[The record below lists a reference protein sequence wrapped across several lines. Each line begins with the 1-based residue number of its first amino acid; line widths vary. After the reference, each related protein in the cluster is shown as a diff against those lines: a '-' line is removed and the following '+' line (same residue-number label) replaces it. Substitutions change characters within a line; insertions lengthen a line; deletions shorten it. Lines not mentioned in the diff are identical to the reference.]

1 MNFPVIPCFLIISF
15 IVLLRICLMAKIVP
29 FRGIV
34 YNPERVENLASVAT
48 PPYDVITPQEQLAFY
63 ERHPWNIIRLILGKT
78 SEKDTPQDNRHT
90 RSADFFNAWLSEGVL
105 IQDPSPAFYLTSIDF
120 TVHSRKITRW
130 GLISQVAL
138 EPFEK
143 GVVLPH
149 EKTFSRVKSERLEL
163 MKSCHANYSP
173 IFSLYSDSEQTVVN
187 TLRQSCSE
195 MAPDMKFVDTYGH
208 LHQLWRVTDG
218 AVHRIISDF
227 MNDRSIFIAD
237 GHHRYETAL
246 NYRQW
251 IADRTPGF
259 SPEHPAN
266 FIMMYL
272 CGMEDPGLVI
282 LPAHRMVKAISR
294 ETMDAFINAAKAC
307 FDISRF
313 PMESGIDPGTAA
325 EKWDGI
331 LNADSSQT
339 RIGVV
344 IKNLPQGYLFSLKP
358 GVMQRMFGHEM
369 SERMLELDVT
379 VLTRL
384 VLMELLGL
392 NHGQLDDESVMSYS
406 SKTEVA
412 LEAVRTG
419 ECDAAFILN
428 STRIDQVKRIAEAG
442 EIMPRKSTYFYP
454 KVVTGQVLN
463 RLTES

>member
-1 MNFPVIPCFLIISF
+1 
-15 IVLLRICLMAKIVP
+15 MAKIVP

-34 YNPERVENLASVAT
+34 YNPERVENLANVAT

-90 RSADFFNAWLSEGVL
+90 RSAGFFNAWLSEGILV
-105 IQDPSPAFYLTSIDF
+105 QDPSPAFYLTSIDF
-120 TVHSRKITRW
+120 SVQSRKITRW
-130 GLISQVAL
+130 GVISLVAL
-138 EPFEK
+138 EPFEN

-173 IFSLYSDSEQTVVN
+173 VFSLYSDAEQMVLK

-195 MAPDMKFVDTYGH
+195 MAPDMKPDMKFVDTYGH
-208 LHQLWRVTDG
+208 RHQLWRVTDV
-218 AVHRIISDF
+218 AVHQRISDF
-227 MNDRSIFIAD
+227 MNDKSIFIAD

-251 IADRTPGF
+251 LADRTPGF

-282 LPAHRMVKAISR
+282 LPAHRMVKAVSP
-294 ETMDAFINAAKAC
+294 EKMDRLITAAEDC

-313 PMESGIDPGTAA
+313 SMESGIGTRT
-325 EKWDGI
+325 EKWDSM
-331 LNADSSQT
+331 LNAVSSHT
-339 RIGVV
+339 RIGVA
-344 IKNLPQGYLFSLKP
+344 IRNHPQGYLFSLKP

-384 VLMELLGL
+384 ILMELLGL
-392 NHGQLDDESVMSYS
+392 NHNQLDDETIMSYS
-406 SKTEVA
+406 SRTDAA

-463 RLTES
+463 RLTQD

>member
-1 MNFPVIPCFLIISF
+1 
-15 IVLLRICLMAKIVP
+15 MAKIVP
-29 FRGIV
+29 FRGVV
-34 YNPERVENLASVAT
+34 YNPQKVENLASVAT

-78 SEKDTPQDNRHT
+78 SETDTHLDNRHT

-105 IQDPSPAFYLTSIDF
+105 VQDPSPAFYLTSIDF
-120 TVHSRKITRW
+120 TVQSRKITRW
-130 GLISQVAL
+130 GLISLVAL

-173 IFSLYSDSEQTVVN
+173 IFSLYSDPDQLVVN
-187 TLRQSCSE
+187 TLRQSSSA
-195 MAPDMKFVDTYGH
+195 MASGMKPDMKIVDTYGH
-208 LHQLWRVTDG
+208 IHQLWRVTD
-218 AVHRIISDF
+218 AAIHQRISDF
-227 MNDRSIFIAD
+227 MKDKSIFIAD

-251 IADRTPGF
+251 VADRTPGF

-282 LPAHRMVKAISR
+282 LPAHRMVKAISP
-294 ETMDAFINAAKAC
+294 EKMDSFMTAAKDS
-307 FDISRF
+307 FDVSRVSLE
-313 PMESGIDPGTAA
+313 PESGA
-325 EKWDGI
+325 ENWDCI
-331 LNADSSQT
+331 LNAGSPRT

-344 IKNLPQGYLFSLKP
+344 VRNHPQGYLFSLKP
-358 GVMQRMFGHEM
+358 GVMQRMFGSEM

-384 VLMELLGL
+384 ILMALLGL
-392 NHGQLDDESVMSYS
+392 DHGQLDDESIMSYS
-406 SKTEVA
+406 SKTNAA

-419 ECDAAFILN
+419 DCDVAFILN
-428 STRIDQVKRIAEAG
+428 PTRIDQVKRIAEAG

-454 KVVTGQVLN
+454 KVITGQVLN
-463 RLTES
+463 RLTEG

>member
-1 MNFPVIPCFLIISF
+1 
-15 IVLLRICLMAKIVP
+15 MAIIVP
-29 FRGIV
+29 FRGVV

-90 RSADFFNAWLSEGVL
+90 RSADFFNSWLSEGVL
-105 IQDPSPAFYLTSIDF
+105 VQDPSPAFYLTSIDF
-120 TVHSRKITRW
+120 SVQSRKITRW
-130 GLISQVAL
+130 GVISLVAL
-138 EPFEK
+138 ESFDK

-149 EKTFSRVKSERLEL
+149 EKTFSRVKLERLEL
-163 MKSCHANYSP
+163 MKACHANYSP
-173 IFSLYSDSEQTVVN
+173 IFSLYSDAERMVVN
-187 TLRQSCSE
+187 TLRQSCTE
-195 MAPDMKFVDTYGH
+195 MAPDMKPDMKFVDTYGH
-208 LHQLWRVTDG
+208 LHQLWRVTDS
-218 AVHRIISDF
+218 AVHRRISDF
-227 MNDRSIFIAD
+227 MKDKSIFIAD

-251 IADRTPGF
+251 VADRTPGF

-294 ETMDAFINAAKAC
+294 EKMDRFITAAEDC

-313 PMESGIDPGTAA
+313 SIENGTGPETAA
-325 EKWDGI
+325 EKWDRI
-331 LNADSSQT
+331 LNPGSPLT

-344 IKNLPQGYLFSLKP
+344 IRNHPQGYLLGLKP
-358 GVMQRMFGHEM
+358 GVMQRMFEHEM

-384 VLMELLGL
+384 ILMELLGL
-392 NHGQLDDESVMSYS
+392 NHSQLDDESIMSYS
-406 SKTEVA
+406 SVTDVA

-419 ECDAAFILN
+419 DCEAAFILN
-428 STRIDQVKRIAEAG
+428 PTRIDQVKRIAEAG

-454 KVVTGQVLN
+454 KVITGQVLN

>member
-1 MNFPVIPCFLIISF
+1 
-15 IVLLRICLMAKIVP
+15 MAKIVP
-29 FRGIV
+29 FRGVV
-34 YNPERVENLASVAT
+34 YNPERVENLANVAT

-78 SEKDTPQDNRHT
+78 SEKDTSRDNRHT
-90 RSADFFNAWLSEGVL
+90 RSAGFFNTWMSEGILV
-105 IQDPSPAFYLTSIDF
+105 QDPFPAFYLTSIDF
-120 TVHSRKITRW
+120 SVQSRKITRW
-130 GLISQVAL
+130 GLISLVAL

-173 IFSLYSDSEQTVVN
+173 IFSLYSDSGQKVLN
-187 TLRQSCSE
+187 TLKQSCSE
-195 MAPDMKFVDTYGH
+195 MTPDMEFADTYGH
-208 LHQLWRVTDG
+208 CHKLWRVTDVS
-218 AVHRIISDF
+218 VHQRISDF
-227 MNDRSIFIAD
+227 MKDKSIFIAD

-272 CGMEDPGLVI
+272 CGMENPGLVI
-282 LPAHRMVKAISR
+282 LPAHRMVKVILQ
-294 ETMDAFINAAKAC
+294 EKMDRFITAAEDC

-313 PMESGIDPGTAA
+313 SLQTGIVTGT
-325 EKWDGI
+325 EKWDNMLEAG
-331 LNADSSQT
+331 SSQT
-339 RIGVV
+339 RIGIV
-344 IKNLPQGYLFSLKP
+344 IRNHPQGYLFSLKP
-358 GVMQRMFGHEM
+358 GVMRRMFGNEL
-369 SERMLELDVT
+369 SEQMLELDVT

-384 VLMELLGL
+384 VLMKYLGL
-392 NHGQLDDESVMSYS
+392 NHSQLDDESIMSYS

-428 STRIDQVKRIAEAG
+428 PTRIDQVKRIAEAG

-454 KVVTGQVLN
+454 KVITGQVLN
-463 RLTES
+463 RLTKD

>member
-1 MNFPVIPCFLIISF
+1 
-15 IVLLRICLMAKIVP
+15 MAKIVP

-48 PPYDVITPQEQLAFY
+48 PPYDVITSREQLAFY
-63 ERHPWNIIRLILGKT
+63 EHHPWNIIRLILGKT

-90 RSADFFNAWLSEGVL
+90 RSAGFFNAWQSEGVL

-120 TVHSRKITRW
+120 SVQSRKITRW
-130 GLISQVAL
+130 GVISLVAL
-138 EPFEK
+138 EPFDK

-173 IFSLYSDSEQTVVN
+173 IFSLYSDAGQLVLN
-187 TLRQSCSE
+187 TLRQSCTE
-195 MAPDMKFVDTYGH
+195 KTPDMKFVDTYGH
-208 LHQLWRVTDG
+208 LHQLWRVTDV
-218 AVHRIISDF
+218 AVHRRISDF
-227 MNDRSIFIAD
+227 MNDKSIFIAD

-282 LPAHRMVKAISR
+282 LPAHRMVKAISQHKL
-294 ETMDAFINAAKAC
+294 DSFIIAAEAC
-307 FDISRF
+307 FDITRF
-313 PMESGIDPGTAA
+313 TLGNGIGTGT
-325 EKWDGI
+325 EQWDSM
-331 LNADSSQT
+331 LNAGSSHT

-344 IKNLPQGYLFSLKP
+344 IRNHPQGYLLSLKP

-384 VLMELLGL
+384 ILMELLGL
-392 NHGQLDDESVMSYS
+392 NHGQLDDESIMSYS
-406 SKTEVA
+406 SKMEVA
-412 LEAVRTG
+412 LEAVGTG
-419 ECDAAFILN
+419 DCDAAFILN

-454 KVVTGQVLN
+454 KVITGQVLN
-463 RLTES
+463 RLSQD